1 MIRTLPILF
10 FLVAQ
15 STIAAGA
22 ATCAGPNPAI
32 TRVAVQSVTSG
43 PVNQYHLVGTVVNF
57 GSEHQSPNAL
67 QFVDIYQYGIKLD
80 AKAIP
85 PLGRLQSATFSY
97 MWPRNPEAAKGTTT
111 LNFRIRMVQG
121 TDCNPANGTYS
132 LTF

>member
-15 STIAAGA
+15 GAIAAGA
-22 ATCAGPNPAI
+22 ATCAGTNPAI

-43 PVNQYHLVGTVVNF
+43 PVNQYHLIGTVVNF
-57 GSEHQSPNAL
+57 GSQHQSSDTL
-67 QFVDIYQYGIKLD
+67 QFVDIYQYGVKLD

-85 PLGRLQSATFSY
+85 PLARLQSATFSY
-97 MWPRNPEAAKGTTT
+97 TWPRNPEAARGTTT
-111 LNFRIRMVQG
+111 LDFRIRMLQG
-121 TDCNPANGTYS
+121 TDCNPANGTYR